1 MAHSVIDFFVYLAVA
16 GMGLALVLD
25 PPRRCASKTG
35 VTSKTRKVGT
45 PMNSPEIVAAVLG
58 SGRVSAF
65 LVAVVKGAAGRQR
78 FGNVSLKDQMNE
90 A

>member
-1 MAHSVIDFFVYLAVA
+1 MHEDLHRLWLRVQEPMAHSVIDFFVYLAVA

-45 PMNSPEIVAAVLG
+45 PMNSRYDRRWSDGVHPRKPLP
-58 SGRVSAF
+58 
-65 LVAVVKGAAGRQR
+65 
-78 FGNVSLKDQMNE
+78 
-90 A
+90 